1 MRRGFWLVAPYA
13 AWMAL
18 MMTLEPS
25 AAGYAVRGGVSL
37 LLLALAFLAVPAF
50 RDAAFRQAAR
60 FRIWPVGTLAGLL
73 VLAVWWAPELCPGL
87 FPVMPTGG
95 SPYDPAVCGWPLTL
109 AKLAASAFVISVAE
123 ELFFRK
129 WLVDFAGFGWMI
141 ALFAVNHWRWDLGWT
156 GRLAFVAEGAFAGL
170 VYGLLAKRYGVF
182 CSIVAHAVTNL
193 ALGLIVIRLGQWHFW

>member
-1 MRRGFWLVAPYA
+1 MKRNFWLVAPYA

-18 MMTLEPS
+18 MMTLPPS

-37 LLLALAFLAVPAF
+37 LLLALGFRAVPEF
-50 RDAAFRQAAR
+50 RAAAVRQAVR
-60 FRIWPVGTLAGLL
+60 FGTWGVGGLAGLL
-73 VLAVWWAPELCPGL
+73 VLAVWWAPELCPDL
-87 FPVMPTGG
+87 FPVASAEG
-95 SPYDPAVCGWPLTL
+95 SPYDPAVCGWPRTV

-129 WLVDFAGFGWMI
+129 WLVDFAGFGWMV
-141 ALFAVNHWRWDLGWT
+141 ALFAVNHWRWDLGWA

-170 VYGLLAKRYGVF
+170 VYGLLAKRYGLF

-193 ALGLIVIRLGQWHFW
+193 ALGLIVILLGQWHFW